1 MYALFLPYIRPGLP
15 LILSEAG
22 PSPNLE
28 FHADHAQVASSAK
41 RQQQHTTL
49 VGEQTTI
56 RVTPLKLSMLGG
68 VGVDGQSDLES
79 SIAMAESS
87 EVGEPT
93 RKIRAIL
100 AFLFCGGRHPGVRCS
115 CVLICVSKLPRR
127 VGVGGD

>member
-1 MYALFLPYIRPGLP
+1 M
-15 LILSEAG
+15 
-22 PSPNLE
+22 
-28 FHADHAQVASSAK
+28 
-41 RQQQHTTL
+41 

-100 AFLFCGGRHPGVRCS
+100 AFLFSKMWGKQFKKGGGRHPGVRCS

-127 VGVGGD
+127 VGLGGD